1 MKLLLP
7 NTNRGAV
14 LLLSA
19 CLALAGLGGCRFT
32 NDTELNDAPAQ
43 RRSSGVR
50 LAEAAGEQWP
60 GFRGVNGTGVSSAA
74 NLPVTWDDRLGVR
87 WSTAVPGDGNSSP
100 VVWNDH
106 IFLTT
111 ADEHREVKLL
121 CYDRADGA
129 LRWQQSAGHAT
140 GRRHAKNGDASPT
153 PVTDGNRVFAFFGG
167 LGMICCDLDGN
178 LLWRQSLGDVDHP
191 WGIASSPILFDDLV
205 IQLYDGEP
213 ESSLFALKQ
222 DSGEI
227 VWRTTRDST
236 GCWSTP
242 AVMAY
247 GQGASRTFSVVVNGT
262 GCELPDEG
270 QVIGYDPRNGAEQW
284 RVRGASDAGVPAPL
298 VAGDMVVVASGRKG
312 NTMLLRPSTNDNPAL
327 SGPHDRSTTDCEVVW
342 VIPHSGPFVP
352 TGVVYEG
359 LLYQIGD
366 LGVFTCYD
374 ASSGETLYEQRLAGN
389 YSAGLIAGDGK
400 IYATSEEG
408 RTYVVRAG
416 ASYEL
421 LSTNDLHAPVLAT
434 PAVAGG
440 DLLVR
445 TDRQLVCIP
454 AQLPEP
460 ASVNEAAPFENED
473 DSPSQTLR

>member
-7 NTNRGAV
+7 NSNRGAV
-14 LLLSA
+14 LLLPA
-19 CLALAGLGGCRFT
+19 CLAIAGLSGCRFT
-32 NDTELNDAPAQ
+32 NDTAFDDAPAQ
-43 RRSSGVR
+43 RSSAEIR

-87 WSTAVPGDGNSSP
+87 WSTAVPGAGNSSP
-100 VVWNDH
+100 VVWNDR

-121 CYDRADGA
+121 CYNRADGA
-129 LRWQQSAGHAT
+129 LLWQQSAGHAT

-167 LGMICCDLDGN
+167 LGMLCCDLDGN
-178 LLWRQSLGDVDHP
+178 LLWQQPLGDADHP

-213 ESSLFALKQ
+213 VSSLIAMKQ
-222 DSGEI
+222 STGEI
-227 VWRTTRDST
+227 AWRTTRDST

-247 GQGASRTFSVVVNGT
+247 GEGASQTYSVIVNGT
-262 GCELPDEG
+262 GCERPDEG
-270 QVIGYDPRNGAEQW
+270 YIIAYDPRTGAEQW

-298 VAGDMVVVASGRKG
+298 VVGDMVVVASGRRG
-312 NTMLLRPSTNDNPAL
+312 NIMLLHPSTDGDTAP
-327 SGPHDRSTTDCEVVW
+327 SGARDRSTFGCEAVW
-342 VIPHSGPFVP
+342 VVPHRGPFVP

-366 LGVFTCYD
+366 QGVFTCYD
-374 ASSGETLYEQRLAGN
+374 AATGATIYEQRLPGN

-400 IYATSEEG
+400 IYATNEEG
-408 RTYVVRAG
+408 RSYVVRAG

-440 DLLVR
+440 DLFVR
-445 TDRQLVCIP
+445 TDRQLFCIP

-460 ASVNEAAPFENED
+460 ASVNEAAPFEN
-473 DSPSQTLR
+473 